1 MIEKAIRNDRI
12 IPYFQPIID
21 NKTQKIVKY
30 EVLIRMIGEDG
41 KVYPPGYFLDVAK
54 SVNIYKNLT
63 LIVFQ
68 KALKIFK
75 NKEEEVSLNLSL
87 EDFEDEN
94 IKEKIFNLIKNFPDP
109 QRITIEL
116 LENEDIASDI
126 SILNYLSE
134 LKKLWVKIF
143 IDDFG
148 SGYSNFS
155 YLFNFEI
162 DGIKIDGSLI
172 KNILTDKKSQV
183 IVETM
188 VEFAKKGNIITVAE
202 FVENKEIFEYIKKL
216 GIDYSQRYYF
226 SPPKPLI

>member
-1 MIEKAIRNDRI
+1 ME
-12 IPYFQPIID
+12 
-21 NKTQKIVKY
+21 
-30 EVLIRMIGEDG
+30 

-87 EDFEDEN
+87 DDFEDKN

-134 LKKLWVKIF
+134 LKKL
-143 IDDFG
+143 
-148 SGYSNFS
+148 
-155 YLFNFEI
+155 
-162 DGIKIDGSLI
+162 
-172 KNILTDKKSQV
+172 
-183 IVETM
+183 
-188 VEFAKKGNIITVAE
+188 
-202 FVENKEIFEYIKKL
+202 
-216 GIDYSQRYYF
+216 
-226 SPPKPLI
+226 

>member
-1 MIEKAIRNDRI
+1 MESFEKNQKILNMIEKAIRNDRI

-87 EDFEDEN
+87 DDFEDKN

-134 LKKLWVKIF
+134 LKKL
-143 IDDFG
+143 
-148 SGYSNFS
+148 
-155 YLFNFEI
+155 
-162 DGIKIDGSLI
+162 
-172 KNILTDKKSQV
+172 
-183 IVETM
+183 
-188 VEFAKKGNIITVAE
+188 
-202 FVENKEIFEYIKKL
+202 
-216 GIDYSQRYYF
+216 
-226 SPPKPLI
+226 